1 LVNAKINQTTD
12 LQLCSVPFILS
23 CLMEPIN
30 KNTLLEQLEEKTE
43 AQLQEVIAL
52 FQNRNEELLLR
63 PAVNGGWSIAQCLEH
78 LNSYGHYY
86 LPRMSNALDQ
96 YKGTPKE
103 TFKSSWLGAY
113 FIRIMD
119 PKTSKSKYKAFKDHQ
134 PAVSLDAHA
143 VVAEFIRQ
151 QEVLLLLLRQ
161 AKKAD
166 LNKIR
171 IPISIM
177 KWLRLKLGDVFQFI
191 IAHNERHLQQ
201 AKKVRTEN

>member
-1 LVNAKINQTTD
+1 
-12 LQLCSVPFILS
+12 
-23 CLMEPIN
+23 MEQIN
-30 KNTLLEQLEEKTE
+30 KNILLEQLEEKTE
-43 AQLQEVIAL
+43 AHVKEVIAL
-52 FQNRNEELLLR
+52 FQNLPTEVLLR
-63 PAVNGGWSIAQCLEH
+63 PSSTGGWSIAQCLEH

-86 LPRMSNALDQ
+86 LPRIAKGVQ
-96 YKGTPKE
+96 HYKGSPKE

-134 PAVSLDAHA
+134 PAADLDAHA
-143 VVAEFIRQ
+143 VVAEFIQQ
-151 QEVLLLLLRQ
+151 QETLLLLLRE
-161 AKKAD
+161 AKNID

-191 IAHNERHLQQ
+191 VAHNERHLQQ
-201 AKKVRTEN
+201 AKRNLN

>member
-1 LVNAKINQTTD
+1 
-12 LQLCSVPFILS
+12 
-23 CLMEPIN
+23 MEPID

-43 AQLQEVIAL
+43 AHVQEVIAL
-52 FQNRNEELLLR
+52 FQNLPAEVLLR
-63 PAVNGGWSIAQCLEH
+63 PSATGGWSMAQCLEH

-86 LPRMSNALDQ
+86 LPRIS
-96 YKGTPKE
+96 KGIEHYSGAPNE
-103 TFKSSWLGAY
+103 NFKSSWLGAY

-134 PAVSLDAHA
+134 PSPSLDAHA

-151 QEVLLLLLRQ
+151 QETLLLQLRR
-161 AKKAD
+161 AKTVD

-201 AKKVRTEN
+201 AKKNREQKAEN

>member
-1 LVNAKINQTTD
+1 
-12 LQLCSVPFILS
+12 
-23 CLMEPIN
+23 MESIN
-30 KNTLLEQLEEKTE
+30 KNALLEQLEEKTE
-43 AQLQEVIAL
+43 AHVKEVIAL
-52 FQNRNEELLLR
+52 FQNLPTDLLLR
-63 PAVNGGWSIAQCLEH
+63 PAATGGWSIAQCLEH

-86 LPRMSNALDQ
+86 LPRISNGMES
-96 YKGTPKE
+96 YKGSPNE
-103 TFKSSWLGAY
+103 SFKSSWLGAY

-134 PAVSLDAHA
+134 PASALDAHA

-151 QEVLLLLLRQ
+151 QEILLLQLRQ

-171 IPISIM
+171 ISISIM

-191 IAHNERHLQQ
+191 IAHHERHLQQ
-201 AKKVRTEN
+201 AKRNLN